1 MVEHLQTQLRQNEDK
16 VAELEAMIEQMK
28 EEEEK
33 RKATQPGFPGG
44 TGGERGGGSG
54 SLGSGA
60 SVGGS
65 SCGSLLG
72 TETGQFGDDKFV
84 LSLRNVEMNER
95 ISSDTGSGCVVF
107 VCNVDGWQCAAKVLS
122 LEGIPASQVA
132 KFESE
137 GSFFVLLFVLLF
149 YCCER
154 NIGGLTKKKCGINVL
169 FPSPF
174 PQK

>member
-1 MVEHLQTQLRQNEDK
+1 MVEHLQSQLRQTEDK
-16 VAELEAMIEQMK
+16 VGELEALIEQMK

-33 RKATQPGFPGG
+33 RKATQPPFPGR
-44 TGGERGGGSG
+44 ERGGSGSG

-137 GSFFVLLFVLLF
+137 G
-149 YCCER
+149 
-154 NIGGLTKKKCGINVL
+154 
-169 FPSPF
+169 
-174 PQK
+174 